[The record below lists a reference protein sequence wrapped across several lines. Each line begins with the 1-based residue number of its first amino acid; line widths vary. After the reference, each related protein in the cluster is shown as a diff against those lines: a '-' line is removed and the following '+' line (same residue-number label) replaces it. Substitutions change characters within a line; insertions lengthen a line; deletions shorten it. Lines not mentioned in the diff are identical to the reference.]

1 MFAKKRDAV
10 EKRIFLSC
18 WLRYNVS
25 SLQAPQPLPI
35 PQESFGESLGGGSIE
50 ELSYK
55 VRVLDTALSAISD
68 FAYIFDRDGRF
79 VYANK
84 ALLDLWGL
92 KLEGAVGKNFFDLKY
107 PTELAERLQR
117 QIAQVFETGERLA
130 DETDYTS
137 PTGAAG
143 YYEYI
148 FSPVFASDGTVE
160 VVAGSTRDITSRKRA
175 RMLVDAQK
183 RSLELVVSGK
193 PLGEI
198 LAYLTRIV
206 EEQSGGQAVA
216 AILLLDDQA
225 CLRIGAAPSLPDDY
239 NQAIDGIKA
248 RADLGT
254 CSVAAV
260 TGKVVLTP
268 DIDADPKWA
277 PIKHLPGQLGLKA
290 AWSRPI
296 LARDGKVLGTF
307 GTYFKSCREPT
318 TTESQV
324 VEILSHTAALAIERS
339 RADEERE
346 RLLASEQRARA
357 EADAANRAK
366 DKFLAVL
373 SHELR
378 TPLSPVVMTIPA
390 IELDPDMP
398 FKFREDLAMIR
409 RNIDLEV
416 KLIDDLL
423 DLSRVTSGKLRL
435 QFQPV
440 HAHDILRH
448 AISNSAGDVVGKQIL
463 IHQDLKAA
471 KDHITADPSRLQQIF
486 WNLIRNAVKFTPDGG
501 QITVR
506 TYNEQKNQQ
515 LVVEVQDSGIG
526 IPADVLPRIFEAFEQ
541 GDARVTK
548 QFGGLGLGLAIAKA
562 MVEMHRGTI
571 TADSAGPG
579 KGATFT
585 LRFEVAA
592 KLSVENLTSPD
603 AFQPSKS
610 KGRRAKLLLVEDHS
624 DTARA
629 LARLLQRSGY
639 QVRRAHSVESALKV
653 ACDETFDVMIS
664 DIGLPDATG
673 YELMKQIAERHG
685 IKGIALSG
693 YGMEEDLR
701 KSREAGFT
709 DHVVKPVDLQQLEA
723 VIERV
728 TGGVTRI

>member
-1 MFAKKRDAV
+1 M
-10 EKRIFLSC
+10 
-18 WLRYNVS
+18 
-25 SLQAPQPLPI
+25 PI
-35 PQESFGESLGGGSIE
+35 PQELIGELPAGDSLDR
-50 ELSYK
+50 LK
-55 VRVLDTALSAISD
+55 HRVRLFDTALSAITD
-68 FAYIFDRDGRF
+68 FAYIFDRAGRF

-92 KLEGAVGKNFFDLKY
+92 TLEEAVGKDFYDLKY
-107 PTELAERLQR
+107 DPDLAERLGR
-117 QIAQVFETGERLA
+117 QIAQVFATGQRLS
-130 DETDYTS
+130 DETEYTS
-137 PTGAAG
+137 PTGVSG

-148 FSPVFASDGTVE
+148 FSPVFAPDGTVE
-160 VVAGSTRDITSRKRA
+160 LVAGSTRDITSRKRA

-193 PLGEI
+193 PLKEI
-198 LAYLTRIV
+198 LSYLTQIV
-206 EEQSGGQAVA
+206 EEQSDRQAVA
-216 AILLLDDQA
+216 AILLLDDQG

-239 NQAIDGIKA
+239 NNAIDGIKA
-248 RADLGT
+248 RIDLGT

-260 TGKVVLTP
+260 TGKVVITP
-268 DIDADPKWA
+268 DIGTDPKWEC
-277 PIKHLPGQLGLKA
+277 IKHLPLQLGLKA
-290 AWSRPI
+290 AWSQPI
-296 LARDGKVLGTF
+296 FARDGKILGTF
-307 GTYFKSCREPT
+307 GTYFRTCREPT

-346 RLLASEQRARA
+346 RLLASERRARA

-435 QFQPV
+435 EFQAV

-448 AISNSAGDVVGKQIL
+448 AIINSTGDAVGKQIL
-463 IHQDLKAA
+463 IHQDMQASD
-471 KDHITADPSRLQQIF
+471 DHLMADPARLQQIF
-486 WNLIRNAVKFTPDGG
+486 WNLLRNAVKFTPDGG

-506 TYNEQKNQQ
+506 THNEQKNQQ

-541 GDARVTK
+541 GDARVTR

-562 MVEMHRGTI
+562 MVEMHRGSI

-579 KGATFT
+579 KGAIFT
-585 LRFEVAA
+585 LRFEVA
-592 KLSVENLTSPD
+592 P
-603 AFQPSKS
+603 QPSIERIVLPGKTS
-610 KGRRAKLLLVEDHS
+610 GIRSIARRAKLLLVEDHS

-639 QVRRAHSVESALKV
+639 QVRRAHNAESALKV
-653 ACDETFDVMIS
+653 AGDEAFDVMIS

-673 YELMKQIAERHG
+673 YELMKQVSERYG

-709 DHVVKPVDLQQLEA
+709 DHVLKPVDLQQLEA

-728 TGGVTRI
+728 TGGLSRLQ